1 MSNLHKSTEDTS
13 IKVSKEAMKALEGK
27 ARVFESK
34 KEVLE
39 RVIMQS
45 CSPSK
50 TPGIE
55 PEQTE
60 SEDTNES

>member
-1 MSNLHKSTEDTS
+1 MSRVPKSTEDTS

-34 KEVLE
+34 KDVLE

-45 CSPSK
+45 CIPQTK
-50 TPGIE
+50 
-55 PEQTE
+55 PEESGTNTE
-60 SEDTNES
+60 EGDE